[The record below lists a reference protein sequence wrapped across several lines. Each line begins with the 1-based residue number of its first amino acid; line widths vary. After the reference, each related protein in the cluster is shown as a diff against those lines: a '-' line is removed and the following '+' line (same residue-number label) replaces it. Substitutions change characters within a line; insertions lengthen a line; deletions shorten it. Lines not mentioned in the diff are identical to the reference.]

1 MCAEEGSWIQWT
13 RDFKDEAARKRM
25 RITDVVKEDILR
37 VGDRVGW
44 RQGIHCGDPNREHPK
59 EEL

>member
-1 MCAEEGSWIQWT
+1 
-13 RDFKDEAARKRM
+13 M

-37 VGDRVGW
+37 VQDRVGW
-44 RQGIHCGDPNREHPK
+44 RPEIHCADPYREHPK

>member
-1 MCAEEGSWIQWT
+1 MDT
-13 RDFKDEAARKRM
+13 MDKDEAARKRM

-44 RQGIHCGDPNREHPK
+44 RQQIHCGNPNREHPK